1 MPSWERALNR
11 ISEVGASLAAI
22 KHALEPIIF
31 DNHTNARNVA
41 YIQVDRLDK
50 LASKLSETG
59 SLIKEIKDEH
69 ELQLQSLTRLYD
81 AKLLKVTSE
90 KNVEIDRLRKKLAGI
105 EPTAEQPPAPVP
117 GYPPKGDSET
127 NDTPNE
133 RTARDLI
140 DAGRSAFNECRYQT
154 ASQTFQ
160 QAQRLLDSFT
170 PERRKRFNVD
180 EIAYYFAACSA
191 QDSALELAARKARL
205 VRFTTTYRNSQ
216 HLHSSQQ
223 AHANHLLAQLH
234 VQSGDLSS
242 AEASANTSAVYTM
255 KLPYEDQRRCEQH
268 ALAMRINDLKGDGEI
283 VNAVLAKR
291 IPSAW
296 REWFKGK
303 YAPLQPKG
311 AKQAPS
317 EPLSRPPEGI
327 ARAPTWSIP
336 QLVEKVSP
344 PTELHPNASTRESWL
359 QELNIDVRADY
370 RAAIARSDKGEVQK
384 LLRANK
390 TASGALH
397 VAALFNE
404 VEIAKILLEAGSN
417 INATCRMVRLTENPA
432 RPDGW
437 VYTLTPLHVAIGA
450 HQREMVRFLKQQ
462 GASLGIP
469 QRSSQ
474 DPHKA
479 PMAPARFLLSKGWL
493 RMSRCEDVKEVAAT
507 LDVLTA
513 QPGPW
518 DINARLNER
527 ERTKPKRT
535 LMDFAK
541 ELDDGVFKKAVVDL
555 LQRRG
560 AVRGK
565 LWKASRSVICI
576 DTNATSTEPL
586 VAHLK

>member
-1 MPSWERALNR
+1 MSSWQRTLTHLTEVS
-11 ISEVGASLAAI
+11 ISLTAI
-22 KHALEPIIF
+22 KKALEPISF
-31 DNHTNARNVA
+31 DSRTNAQNVA
-41 YIQVDRLDK
+41 YVQVDALTRL
-50 LASKLSETG
+50 AAKLSETG
-59 SLIKEIKDEH
+59 SLIKEIRDEH
-69 ELQLQSLTRLYD
+69 EGQLQRLTGVYEV
-81 AKLLKVTSE
+81 KLLKVTTE
-90 KNVEIDRLRKKLAGI
+90 KDVEIEKLKKKLAGLD
-105 EPTAEQPPAPVP
+105 PGFDQPRPIPAVP
-117 GYPPKGDSET
+117 KADSET
-127 NDTPNE
+127 DDTPNE

-140 DAGRSAFNECRYQT
+140 AVGISAFNECRYET
-154 ASQTFQ
+154 ASRTFQ

-170 PERRKRFNVD
+170 PERQRWFNVD
-180 EIAYYFAACSA
+180 EVAYYLAACAA
-191 QDSALELAARKARL
+191 QDLKIELAERRARL
-205 VRFTTTYRNSQ
+205 VNFTTSYRNSQ
-216 HLHSSQQ
+216 RLHSSQQ

-234 VQSGDLSS
+234 VQSGDLSR
-242 AEASANTSAVYTM
+242 AEASANTSAYYTM
-255 KLPYEDQRRCEQH
+255 RLPDEDQRRCEQH
-268 ALAMRINDLKGDGEI
+268 ALAMRINDLKGEGSV
-283 VNAVLAKR
+283 VNDVLAKR

-344 PTELHPNASTRESWL
+344 PTELQPDAPIRESWL

-390 TASGALH
+390 SASGALH

-417 INATCRMVRLTENPA
+417 INATCRMVRLTENPN

-437 VYTLTPLHVAIGA
+437 AYTLTPLHVAIGA
-450 HQREMVRFLKQQ
+450 HQREMIRFLKGK
-462 GASLGIP
+462 GASLGVP

-474 DPHKA
+474 DPKKA

-507 LDVLTA
+507 LDVLTSE
-513 QPGPW
+513 PGVW
-518 DINARLNER
+518 DINARLNEWT
-527 ERTKPKRT
+527 ERMKRKRT
-535 LMDFAK
+535 LMDFAQ
-541 ELDDGVFKKAVVDL
+541 ELDDGVFRRAVVDL

-560 AVRGK
+560 AVRG
-565 LWKASRSVICI
+565 
-576 DTNATSTEPL
+576 
-586 VAHLK
+586 